1 MPRYIAFLRA
11 INVGGHVVRMD
22 ALRELFASLRFS
34 GVETFIASG
43 NVVFE
48 SRAADRKALTT
59 KIERSLA
66 RSLGYEVAT
75 FLRTDAEVA
84 RIAGDRFWESA
95 PARTAT
101 ARNVGF
107 LSRAPGA
114 EAKRALLKLSTGTD
128 DFHIAGRELY
138 WVSRAL
144 LSESDF
150 TYSLFEKVLKV
161 QATFRGL
168 NTVRRLAAKYPAS

>member
-11 INVGGHVVRMD
+11 INVGGRVVKMD
-22 ALRELFASLRFS
+22 HLRELFASLRLS
-34 GVETFIASG
+34 SVETFIASG

-48 SRAADRKALTT
+48 SRAADTKALTT
-59 KIERSLA
+59 KIERLLEQ
-66 RSLGYEVAT
+66 SLGYEVAT
-75 FLRTDAEVA
+75 FLRTDAEIARVA
-84 RIAGDRFWESA
+84 EDRFWESA
-95 PARTAT
+95 KARSAT
-101 ARNVGF
+101 ACNVGF
-107 LSRAPGA
+107 LSASPSAG
-114 EAKRALLKLSTGTD
+114 AKRALMKVSSDTD
-128 DFHIAGRELY
+128 DFHVAGRELY

-150 TYSLFEKVLKV
+150 SYALFEKMLKV